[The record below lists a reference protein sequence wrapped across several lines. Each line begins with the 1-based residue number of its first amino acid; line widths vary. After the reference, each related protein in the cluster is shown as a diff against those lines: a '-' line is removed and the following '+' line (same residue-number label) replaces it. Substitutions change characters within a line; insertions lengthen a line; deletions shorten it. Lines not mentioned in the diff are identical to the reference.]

1 MESKG
6 ASQADPLEIETFG
19 SSCQYEYLPYDFIG
33 RGAFGVVYN
42 AKVSERGN
50 YTGSDMVAVKTVHL
64 DARHDIVSNPGT
76 WTKTVTRLKRL
87 PELAHE
93 NLVVCHQVRI
103 IKSAGGATV
112 EIMMERCHSD
122 LTVFLKKAKE
132 NITPYG
138 IRKDVYIGRYCKEI
152 TAGLSFLHQQKI
164 IHGDLKP
171 ANVLVKDL
179 PNGNKMLLVGD
190 LDDLVPM
197 QESVTCSGDISHL
210 RGTVR
215 YMSPEM
221 LKKFCL
227 FGAETPGRMTDIWS
241 LGCIMLEI
249 AECFSS
255 SKTDEKLLQKDGNPI
270 NLSNN
275 ISNLRFAEF
284 IMNGYVPFVSDEI
297 PGKLAACIRLCLQE
311 SPSSRISAE
320 TLLQEFSVSNVIEFD
335 NGTPVQRADVAIV
348 LMNWSAQPG
357 TVKAI
362 KFDPATSRIRALEI
376 PIPVGMQLIFPQ
388 LTLPNREIVFQAGHG
403 DSEDK
408 LFNIWKVST
417 GTWRSF
423 WAKKVAEYA
432 ASSPCCSPVV
442 TRDTIYYFQNNNSD
456 DYHLVARD
464 LRRGHIK
471 FIRPVEG
478 WNVDAIAEFEKKIV
492 YAHHNGNAE
501 FSELD
506 LYDPMENSWTS
517 LPQLSQQRI
526 GFSMAV
532 VGGHV
537 YILGGTLKQAAT
549 ASCVRLNI
557 STSTWVDIHSLQK
570 PRHRHSACVVNERIY
585 VCGGKNAA
593 GEVEYS
599 MEVYDTTR
607 DGPWSTVELATRD
620 ENLLR
625 STILDV
631 EDSMIGI
638 SIAR

>member
-1 MESKG
+1 MESIG
-6 ASQADPLEIETFG
+6 ASQSDELEIETFG
-19 SSCQYEYLPYDFIG
+19 SSCQYNYLPYDFIG

-42 AKVSERGN
+42 AKVTERGN

-76 WTKTVTRLKRL
+76 WAKTMIRLKTL
-87 PELAHE
+87 LELAHE

-103 IKSAGGATV
+103 IKSGGGTTV
-112 EIMMERCHSD
+112 EIMMERCH
-122 LTVFLKKAKE
+122 
-132 NITPYG
+132 I
-138 IRKDVYIGRYCKEI
+138 
-152 TAGLSFLHQQKI
+152 
-164 IHGDLKP
+164 
-171 ANVLVKDL
+171 
-179 PNGNKMLLVGD
+179 
-190 LDDLVPM
+190 PM
-197 QESVTCSGDISHL
+197 HESVTCSGDISHL

-227 FGAETPGRMTDIWS
+227 FVAETPGRMTDIWS
-241 LGCIMLEI
+241 LGCIMLDI

-284 IMNGYVPFVSDEI
+284 IMNGFVPFVSDEI

-357 TVKAI
+357 TVKAV
-362 KFDPATSRIRALEI
+362 KYDPVTSRIRALEI

-423 WAKKVAEYA
+423 WAKKTAEYA

-456 DYHLVARD
+456 DYRLVARD

-471 FIRPVEG
+471 FFRPVEG
-478 WNVDAIAEFEKKIV
+478 WNVEAIAEFEKKIL
-492 YAHHNGNAE
+492 YAHHKGTAE

-607 DGPWSTVELATRD
+607 DGPWSTVALTTHD

-631 EDSMIGI
+631 EDSVIGI
-638 SIAR
+638 SIAH